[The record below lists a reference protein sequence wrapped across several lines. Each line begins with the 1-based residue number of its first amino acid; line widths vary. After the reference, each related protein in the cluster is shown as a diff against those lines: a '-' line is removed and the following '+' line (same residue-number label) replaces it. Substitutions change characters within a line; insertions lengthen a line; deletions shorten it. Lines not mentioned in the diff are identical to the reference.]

1 MLMTPQLTLLL
12 ERAVL
17 GGYRMVVVDL
27 SRCAFVGSA
36 GLATFA
42 LARKRAQD
50 GDTRTS
56 LVLTGM
62 SRIASRAMEVTGMG
76 PLFQVY
82 PSVAEALAALNRA

>member
-62 SRIASRAMEVTGMG
+62 SRIASRAMRSLEWARYSRSIRVS
-76 PLFQVY
+76 LRRSQH
-82 PSVAEALAALNRA
+82 